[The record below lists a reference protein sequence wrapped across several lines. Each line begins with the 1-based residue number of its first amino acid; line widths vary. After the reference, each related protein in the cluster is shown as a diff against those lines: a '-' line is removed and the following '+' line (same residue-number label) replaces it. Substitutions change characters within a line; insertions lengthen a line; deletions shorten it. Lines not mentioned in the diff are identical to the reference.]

1 MVATARAAHLV
12 VDDSP
17 AIFTDSL
24 AEKLLGDRAE
34 ELIGYHRLHGDLP
47 LLSHARANVVVRS
60 RYLEDRLAALV
71 DRGLPQYVILGA
83 GLDTFAYRNPTA
95 PLAVFE
101 VDHPATQQWKRKLLA
116 DSGVDVPEMLRWV
129 PVDFETDQLLD
140 QLVAAGFDPTRP
152 ALISWLGVTM
162 YLTWEAVDRTLDVLG
177 GLAPGTE
184 LVLDYVLPE
193 HLSDQATRTHASA
206 VAQAVSDSGEPW
218 LSRPTPDALT
228 TCLAE
233 HGFGPTKHVRHR
245 DAIDSALW
253 QREDSLSPSGLS
265 MLAHTELRA

>member
-17 AIFTDSL
+17 AIFTDAL
-24 AEKLLGDRAE
+24 AEKLLGDRAD

-60 RYLEDRLAALV
+60 RYLEDRLAALTDQGV
-71 DRGLPQYVILGA
+71 TQYVILGA

-101 VDHPATQQWKRKLLA
+101 VDHPATQQWKRQLLA
-116 DSGVDVPEMLRWV
+116 DGGIVVPEMLRWV
-129 PVDFETDQLLD
+129 PVDFETDQLMD
-140 QLVAAGFDPTRP
+140 QLVAAGFDLTRP
-152 ALISWLGVTM
+152 ALIGWMGVTM
-162 YLTWEAVDRTLDVLG
+162 YLTWEAVDRTLGVLS
-177 GLAPGTE
+177 GLAPGSE
-184 LVLDYVLPE
+184 LVLDYMLPE

-206 VAQAVSDSGEPW
+206 VAQVVSDSGEPW

-233 HGFGPTKHVRHR
+233 HGFGPTKHVHPR
-245 DAIDSALW
+245 DAIDSVLW
-253 QREDSLSPSGLS
+253 QCTDNLSPSGLS